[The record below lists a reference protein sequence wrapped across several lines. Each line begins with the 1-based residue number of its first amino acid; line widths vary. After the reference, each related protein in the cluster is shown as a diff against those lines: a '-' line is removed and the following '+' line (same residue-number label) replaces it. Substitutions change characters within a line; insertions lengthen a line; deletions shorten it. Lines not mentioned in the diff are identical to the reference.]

1 MRSICA
7 ATSSSLSSLCVVNV
21 CATIIVLLL
30 PNWLV
35 ICLPIVLAN
44 KRASVCVCVCV
55 SVRAMHQTMCINYFI
70 IAITI
75 GSVSAPSQ
83 LMLIKSKQI
92 TVLLHKRI
100 TRQSQSGTYS

>member
-55 SVRAMHQTMCINYFI
+55 CARNASNNVHQLFYYCHYYWL
-70 IAITI
+70 
-75 GSVSAPSQ
+75 SKCSQ
-83 LMLIKSKQI
+83 PIDA
-92 TVLLHKRI
+92 
-100 TRQSQSGTYS
+100 Y